1 MGITIH
7 WYGEVND
14 RDTTLNVINYA
25 TLVAKALKWEYQLY
39 TMKGDAK
46 IEEMILNVEGKTE
59 SFSLLIFDRNEH
71 GKNVRWGVVINAP
84 EPIDIE
90 SIDISFFEYNNKFIM
105 QGFCKTQAFNDEEI
119 YNLIAHQIIISML
132 QTIKNTWMP
141 DLQITDEADFDKTYN
156 FNVLIENHAF
166 LSSMIAH
173 IGEMLSGSK
182 NIKKFDGGR

>member
-14 RDTTLNVINYA
+14 RDTAIEVVNYA
-25 TLVAKALKWEYQLY
+25 TLLAKALKWDYQLY
-39 TMKGDAK
+39 SMKGDAK
-46 IEEMILNVEGKTE
+46 KQEMIFNIENTTK
-59 SFSLLIFDRNEH
+59 SFSILTFDENKQ
-71 GKNVRWGVVINAP
+71 GKYIRWGVVINAP
-84 EPIDIE
+84 DPINIE
-90 SIDISFFEYNNKFIM
+90 SIDINFIEYGNKFIM
-105 QGFCKTQAFNDEEI
+105 QSFCKTQAFSNEEI

-132 QTIKNTWMP
+132 QTIKNTWMS

-173 IGEMLSGSK
+173 IGEVLSGRDD
-182 NIKKFDGGR
+182 IKKFDGGR